1 VVKRGVYALQLC
13 SYEVQL
19 LKMKKILSIF
29 AALTAFLFLFSSCDK
44 HEWKDTKKLFEKHGG
59 SDSEH

>member
-1 VVKRGVYALQLC
+1 
-13 SYEVQL
+13 
-19 LKMKKILSIF
+19 MKKILSIF